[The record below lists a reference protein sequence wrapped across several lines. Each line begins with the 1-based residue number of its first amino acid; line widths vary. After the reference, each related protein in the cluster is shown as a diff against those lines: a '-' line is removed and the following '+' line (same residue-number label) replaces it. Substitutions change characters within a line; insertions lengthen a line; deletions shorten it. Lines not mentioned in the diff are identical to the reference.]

1 MEKNISFTIGSKP
14 MKYLEINLTRKVQ
27 ENNKIS
33 LKDRKQA
40 LNKWRATVFSKTV

>member
-1 MEKNISFTIGSKP
+1 